1 MQLIGDYY
9 SSCMD
14 EAAIEKA
21 GIKPLKP
28 YFKQI
33 DKIKTVQDLER
44 QIAMMHNLGIPALF
58 GFGGGPDIKNSS
70 MVIVNAGQGGLSLP
84 NRDYYTKD
92 DDKSKE
98 TREKFMTYMT
108 NMFKL
113 LGDKPETAMANA
125 KTIMDI
131 QTRLAKASLP
141 PVELRNPDNRYNKIT
156 LVQAAEVTPNFSW
169 ASYMTTRGVPT
180 VTEIN
185 LAQPG
190 FFKEMNAM
198 LKDVSI
204 SDWKTYLRWMLINSA
219 APILSKNFVDENFSF
234 YSAYLQGTK
243 EQQPRWRRCVG
254 QRTAISAK
262 LSDRNMS
269 KKHLRR
275 KPKRGWTNSSPI
287 FLWR

>member
-1 MQLIGDYY
+1 MNTSTEACTDFFEYANGAWLKNTEIPAAYSGWGSFNVLAENNRDILKTVLDDSLKTKAAPGSDMQLIGDYY

-92 DDKSKE
+92 DEKSKE
-98 TREKFMTYMT
+98 TREKFMTHLT

-113 LGDKPETAMANA
+113 LGDKPETALANA
-125 KTIMDI
+125 KIIMDI

-156 LVQAAEVTPNFSW
+156 FVQA
-169 ASYMTTRGVPT
+169 R
-180 VTEIN
+180 
-185 LAQPG
+185 
-190 FFKEMNAM
+190 K
-198 LKDVSI
+198 
-204 SDWKTYLRWMLINSA
+204 
-219 APILSKNFVDENFSF
+219 
-234 YSAYLQGTK
+234 
-243 EQQPRWRRCVG
+243 
-254 QRTAISAK
+254 
-262 LSDRNMS
+262 
-269 KKHLRR
+269 LRR
-275 KPKRGWTNSSPI
+275 IFRGRI
-287 FLWR
+287 I